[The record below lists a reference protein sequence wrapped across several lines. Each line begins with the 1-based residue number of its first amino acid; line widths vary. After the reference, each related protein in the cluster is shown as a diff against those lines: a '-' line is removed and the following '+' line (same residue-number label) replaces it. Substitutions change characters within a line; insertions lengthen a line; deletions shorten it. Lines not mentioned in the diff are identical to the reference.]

1 MEEAKVLTGYISNY
15 IYSSEDSLYKVCK
28 LETEDDSITIT
39 GSFPI
44 LEEGLLYDFVGKIIN
59 HPKYGEQFLVESYT
73 KSNTFT
79 KGGLVL
85 YLSSEKFKGIGKKLA
100 TNIVEALG
108 TDTINIIINEPEK
121 LDNIKGLTASKKE
134 ILINTIKD
142 NYVSEQVFIK
152 LFSFGLTSKMVH
164 KLYEAYGN
172 SAASKIEKN
181 PYCLIY
187 EIDGYGFK
195 KSDTL
200 AINMGFSLDDNLRVK
215 AALTYTVTYV
225 CYNQGF
231 TYLTHQQLINSTKS
245 LLENNP
251 LIKDEKYINCLDE
264 LIKDNKL
271 IAIDDKIFD
280 YKLYNDERKCT
291 NKIEKL
297 YNTKTK
303 LYSEKKIKEALDYIE
318 NLISI
323 KYTDMQKE
331 AIINALSNKLSIITG
346 GPGTGKS
353 TILKGIILAYAY
365 LNDLS
370 IGCDTLD
377 YKVKLVAPT
386 GRAAKRMTETTNM
399 KATTIHKALGY
410 SYDGGFS
417 YDEFNLLTC
426 SLLIVDEASMVD
438 ISLASAL
445 FKALMDSCQIILVG
459 DVNQLPS
466 VGPGNVLYD
475 LINSKYFITTRLT
488 QIMRQAKDSD
498 IIKLSHMIL
507 NENIAYDIFK
517 NKKEIFMYSADTKDT
532 IEQIFRIL
540 DSFINSGGDL
550 ITGIQIL
557 APMYAG
563 VAGIDAINTAIQN
576 KYNSTTDK
584 ILVRDNVVFKQNDKV
599 LQLKNDSQLDIMNGD
614 IGKILDIKKIDDKD
628 VMLID
633 FDGRIVTYYASEIE
647 NLKLAYA
654 ISIHKA
660 QGSEF
665 DNVIMPML
673 PSYQIMLKKKIF
685 YTGVTRAK
693 KKLILIG
700 KPDCIEKA
708 IHTYDYIRQ
717 TALCKE
723 LNEVINKKEKDIFD
737 DEIPFDTLG
746 EYDMDG
752 ITPYSFM
759 N

>member
-1 MEEAKVLTGYISNY
+1 MEESKVLTGFISNY

-28 LETEDDSITIT
+28 LETSDDSFIIT

-44 LEEGLLYDFVGKIIN
+44 LDEGLLYDFVGKFIQ
-59 HPKYGEQFLVESYT
+59 HSKYGEQFMVESYS

-79 KGGLVL
+79 ESGLIL

-108 TDTINIIINEPEK
+108 LDAINIIVNEPNK
-121 LDNIKGLTASKKE
+121 LDNVKGLNDSKKE
-134 ILINTIKD
+134 VLINTIKD
-142 NYVSEQVFIK
+142 NYASEQVFIK
-152 LFSFGLTSKMVH
+152 LFSFGLTSKMVY

-195 KSDTL
+195 KSDAL
-200 AINMGFSLDDNLRVK
+200 AINMGFALDDDLRIK
-215 AALTYTVTYV
+215 AALTYTVTFV

-231 TYLTHQQLINSTKS
+231 TYLTYEQLINSTKN
-245 LLENNP
+245 LLDNNS
-251 LIKDEKYINCLDE
+251 IISDEKYTKCLDE
-264 LIKDNKL
+264 LINENKL
-271 IAIDDKIFD
+271 VFIDDKIFD
-280 YKLYNDERKCT
+280 SKLYNDERKCS

-297 YNTKTK
+297 YNAKAK
-303 LYSEKKIKEALDYIE
+303 LFSEKKIREALEYIE
-318 NLISI
+318 DLISI
-323 KYTDMQKE
+323 KYTDMQKN
-331 AIINALSNKLSIITG
+331 AIINALANKLSIITG

-353 TILKGIILAYAY
+353 TILKGILLAYAY
-365 LNDLS
+365 LNNMS
-370 IGCDTLD
+370 IGCDELD

-386 GRAAKRMTETTNM
+386 GRAAKRMIETTNI

-410 SYDGGFS
+410 SYDGGFAN
-417 YDEFNLLTC
+417 DEYNLLNC

-438 ISLASAL
+438 ITLASAL
-445 FKALMDSCQIILVG
+445 FRALMDSCQIILVG

-475 LINSKYFITTRLT
+475 LINSKYFVTTKLT

-498 IIKLSHMIL
+498 IIKFSHMIL
-507 NENIAYDIFK
+507 NENIAYEIFK
-517 NKKEIFMYSADTKDT
+517 NKKEIFLYHADAKET
-532 IEQIFRIL
+532 INQIFRIL
-540 DSFINSGGDL
+540 DNFINSGGDL
-550 ITGIQIL
+550 YNGIQIL
-557 APMYAG
+557 VPMYAG
-563 VAGIDAINTAIQN
+563 PAGIDAINIAIQN
-576 KYNSTTDK
+576 RYNGSTDK
-584 ILVRDNVVFKQNDKV
+584 MIVRDNVIFKQNDKV

-614 IGKILDIKKIDDKD
+614 IGKIIDISKVDDKD
-628 VMLID
+628 VMRID
-633 FDGRIVTYYASEIE
+633 FDGRIVTYHASDLE

-665 DNVIMPML
+665 DNVIMPIL
-673 PSYQIMLKKKIF
+673 PSYQVMLKKKIL

-693 KKLILIG
+693 KKLIIIG
-700 KPDCIEKA
+700 KADCIEKA
-708 IHTYDYIRQ
+708 IHTYDYLRQ
-717 TALCKE
+717 TSLCKE
-723 LNEVINKKEKDIFD
+723 LNEVKKVVKNIFD
-737 DEIPFDTLG
+737 DDIPFDTLG
-746 EYDMDG
+746 EYDMED

-759 N
+759 